1 MSGIFEV
8 MQAQGMSKV
17 RIAREGDSVCV
28 LDSEGTK
35 IDAEEFPL
43 DWLFASILAG
53 RHERVDFHQDPSCGA
68 AVVVAVHSSRLGR
81 PYGGLRRIGPAG
93 FASAQEAE
101 QAAIVDALR
110 LSRAMSFKCAGAR
123 MRAGGS
129 KIVVLGDP
137 DDPAL
142 DNDDYYRFVASCID
156 DSGSVTGPDMGF
168 TLEQATKIAKFTPH
182 IVGYEG
188 APGGGPTG
196 ETAGFG
202 VYMAMKACAQ
212 FLWGSPDLAGRR
224 VAIQGV
230 GRLGAALAEC
240 LAAEGAELIVADPDG
255 PALEAALARIR
266 PAEARVV
273 SAGEILTAE
282 CDILAPCAMGAVL
295 DDDTIAAL
303 RCEVVCG
310 GANNPLAD
318 EVKGATLLHERGI
331 LYAIDWIANA
341 GGVLNGEEAYRCRTE
356 KQPFGLSRVLARTY
370 RACNEGLAEVLAASR
385 TGKINPA
392 QAAYAKHGP
401 VVLG

>member
-1 MSGIFEV
+1 
-8 MQAQGMSKV
+8 MSKV
-17 RIAREGDSVCV
+17 RIQREGEGVCV
-28 LDSEGTK
+28 LDSKGTK

-43 DWLFASILAG
+43 DRLIASMLAG
-53 RHERVDFHQDPSCGA
+53 RHEHVDFHQDPSFGA

-93 FASAQEAE
+93 FASAQAAE

-137 DDPAL
+137 DDPSL

-168 TLEQATKIAKFTPH
+168 TLEQAAKIARFTPH

-202 VYMAMKACAQ
+202 VYMAMKACAHHR
-212 FLWGSPDLAGRR
+212 WESPDLTGRR

-255 PALEAALARIR
+255 LALQAALARIR
-266 PAEARVV
+266 PTEARVV
-273 SAGEILTAE
+273 SIDEILTVE

-295 DDDTIAAL
+295 DGDTIAAL

-318 EVKGATLLHERGI
+318 EEKGAALLHERGI

-356 KQPFGLSRVLARTY
+356 KQPFGLSRVLARTC
-370 RACNEGLAEVLAASR
+370 RACNEGLAEVLESSR
-385 TGKINPA
+385 SGKINPL
-392 QAAYAKHGP
+392 QAAYAKYGIA
-401 VVLG
+401 VMG

>member
-1 MSGIFEV
+1 
-8 MQAQGMSKV
+8 MQARDMGKV
-17 RIAREGDSVCV
+17 RIQREGDGICV
-28 LDSEGTK
+28 LDSKGMK
-35 IDAEEFPL
+35 ISSDEFPL
-43 DWLFASILAG
+43 EELAERMLAG
-53 RHERVDFHQDPSCGA
+53 GHEHVDFHQDTACSA
-68 AVVVAVHSSRLGR
+68 AVVVAVHSSLLGR

-93 FASAQEAE
+93 YASAPEAE
-101 QAAIVDALR
+101 WAAILDAMR

-123 MRAGGS
+123 MKAGGS

-168 TLEQATKIAKFTPH
+168 TLRQAARIARFTPH

-212 FLWGSPDLAGRR
+212 FHWGSSELGGRC

-240 LAAEGAELIVADPDG
+240 LAADGADLLVADPDG
-255 PALEAALARIR
+255 SALEAALARIQ
-266 PAEARVV
+266 PAESRVV

-295 DDDTIAAL
+295 NSDTIATL
-303 RCEVVCG
+303 QCEVVCG

-318 EVKGATLLHERGI
+318 EEKDAALLHERGI

-341 GGVLNGEEAYRCRTE
+341 GGVLNGEEAYRCRSE
-356 KQPFGLSRVLARTY
+356 KQPFGLSRVLAKTY
-370 RACNEGLAEVLAASR
+370 RACNEGLAEVLESARSR
-385 TGKINPA
+385 GINPL
-392 QAAYAKHGP
+392 QAAYLKYEPA
-401 VVLG
+401 VLG